1 MLTTSCGLEATI
13 SNLLIGTSSA
23 IQTLRSDIL
32 AIADTDL
39 PVLIQGE
46 TGTGKELVAQ
56 AIHLASARPGRF
68 VALNVCAISESMFED
83 ALFGHIRGAFTGA
96 VSDSLGYLLEAD
108 RGTLFLDEISGLPL
122 NAQVKLLRAVETRE
136 FRPVGARSDRRSDF
150 RVVAAS
156 NQDVD
161 DLIAR
166 ERFRPDLAFRL
177 RGIEI
182 TVPPLRQ
189 RPEDIRVLA
198 EHFAA
203 LTAHETRR
211 AVTLS
216 AEVLR
221 RLERG
226 EWPGNVRELRQ
237 IVGRA
242 IAFAKGWDVIT
253 VTNLNRAWPER
264 AVASPPLREGC
275 ALNDDRDFSRRRLIE
290 ILDRHDWNTSAAA
303 AELRVT
309 RKTVYARLQRFG
321 IGIPNRYRRRSA
333 HAVVIHEIHRESRA
347 TAGESRESP
356 ATRHTQVTPPQSVT
370 H

>member
-1 MLTTSCGLEATI
+1 MTTGYGLEATI
-13 SNLLIGTSSA
+13 SNLVIGESPA
-23 IQTLRSDIL
+23 MRTLRGDIL
-32 AIADTDL
+32 AIAATDL

-56 AIHLASARPGRF
+56 AIHLASARPGRL
-68 VALNVCAISESMFED
+68 VAFNVCAISESMFED
-83 ALFGHIRGAFTGA
+83 ALFGHVRGAFTGA

-108 RGTLFLDEISGLPL
+108 RGTLFLDEISGLPI

-156 NQDVD
+156 NQDVE

-166 ERFRPDLAFRL
+166 EQFRPDFAFRL
-177 RGIEI
+177 RGIDI

-203 LTAHETRR
+203 LAAHETRR
-211 AVTLS
+211 PITLS

-226 EWPGNVRELRQ
+226 TWPGNVRELRQ

-242 IAFAKGWDVIT
+242 IAFAKGSDLIT
-253 VTNLNRAWPER
+253 ITNLNRAWPER
-264 AVASPPLREGC
+264 GTASPLLREGC
-275 ALNDDRDFSRRRLIE
+275 ALSDDRDFSRRRLIE

-321 IGIPNRYRRRSA
+321 IGIPNRYQRRGA
-333 HAVVIHEIHRESRA
+333 NAVAIHEIHRESQA
-347 TAGESRESP
+347 TGSESREPP
-356 ATRHTQVTPPQSVT
+356 AARHPQVTLPQSVT